1 MFCRKCGKNIDDEST
16 FCRFCGTEVVET
28 VQETR
33 IEREYRRNNELLENA
48 KSLMADGSFEDARRI
63 LLDLSGFR
71 NADELAEQCVS
82 GAYDYR
88 RRTTYEHAVG
98 IMESENSSYTELIQA
113 AEDLESLG
121 SFENAESLAEQL
133 RNKAE
138 ETRESNYH
146 KACELLK
153 NARSAAELLNA
164 CDMLEKLGGYKDSE
178 ELARSGRKQTD
189 RYERYDFAVRCFGEA
204 ANVQQL
210 EDAIKLFQ
218 ALSDFLDSREYCNE
232 SYQKIYNQAY
242 EAASRGTVEDQ
253 KYAAS
258 VFQSISEYKDS
269 AERER
274 ECRAKAR
281 EIDLAK
287 KEQAKRD
294 ADEAAEHEWQYC
306 KKIIND
312 DKAKRAELEDAE
324 QRLLL
329 IQDHEGAKEALEQ
342 CRNRIE
348 IQGRND
354 KRKIRIGIII
364 VSTLMILITV
374 AAIFSNAVYPEM
386 RYKNAGELAEQGSY
400 SEAADEYSKLKSY
413 KDSAKLAII
422 MQANALLEQDKI
434 DEAVS
439 LLYDNDN
446 PTLANEFLEEWF
458 SELVS
463 GGKKEEAIEFA
474 AKYSALEEN
483 RVALCSEIIDEML
496 IQGNY
501 DKAVM
506 FSKQNLP
513 ETDAVSRC
521 YYEKANFLFKSKDWR
536 AAAETFGKAGTYL
549 DSEAR
554 VKECY
559 LKYADECFAEK
570 KYESAVEYY
579 QKCNNTA
586 KVNQCYIEMG
596 QIDYESGD
604 YRKAMSKIMGEKL
617 ISGCQV
623 QILWWKA
630 AISQYFP
637 ASIIYINM

>member
-71 NADELAEQCVS
+71 NADELAKQCVS

-146 KACELLK
+146 NACELLK

-189 RYERYDFAVRCFGEA
+189 RYERYEFAVKCFGETDSIQTLKE
-204 ANVQQL
+204 V
-210 EDAIKLFQ
+210 IGLFQ
-218 ALSDFLDSREYCNE
+218 ALGDFLDSRGYCNE
-232 SYQKIYNQAY
+232 AYQKVYNQAD

-274 ECRAKAR
+274 ECRARAR
-281 EIDLAK
+281 EIDSAK

-294 ADEAAEHEWQYC
+294 ADEAGELELQYC
-306 KKIIND
+306 RKILNND
-312 DKAKRAELEDAE
+312 EAQRAELEAAE
-324 QRLLL
+324 ERLLL
-329 IQDHEGAKEALEQ
+329 IQDHEGAKEALEE
-342 CRNRIE
+342 CRDRLEQLKENSNWKRIVAAA
-348 IQGRND
+348 IL
-354 KRKIRIGIII
+354 IVTIGII
-364 VSTLMILITV
+364 
-374 AAIFSNAVYPEM
+374 A
-386 RYKNAGELAEQGSY
+386 
-400 SEAADEYSKLKSY
+400 
-413 KDSAKLAII
+413 LAIG
-422 MQANALLEQDKI
+422 
-434 DEAVS
+434 
-439 LLYDNDN
+439 
-446 PTLANEFLEEWF
+446 F
-458 SELVS
+458 
-463 GGKKEEAIEFA
+463 GG
-474 AKYSALEEN
+474 
-483 RVALCSEIIDEML
+483 R
-496 IQGNY
+496 
-501 DKAVM
+501 
-506 FSKQNLP
+506 
-513 ETDAVSRC
+513 
-521 YYEKANFLFKSKDWR
+521 
-536 AAAETFGKAGTYL
+536 
-549 DSEAR
+549 
-554 VKECY
+554 
-559 LKYADECFAEK
+559 
-570 KYESAVEYY
+570 
-579 QKCNNTA
+579 
-586 KVNQCYIEMG
+586 
-596 QIDYESGD
+596 
-604 YRKAMSKIMGEKL
+604 
-617 ISGCQV
+617 
-623 QILWWKA
+623 
-630 AISQYFP
+630 
-637 ASIIYINM
+637 